1 MKRRE
6 FLTTTAGAALA
17 AAPLAGAARAQARR
31 TLNVMTAGDQ
41 NMVDYITDYLGPLF
55 ERQNPGVTVR
65 AVGSGPG
72 DAGSQAIWTRIEAQ
86 RRANAQ
92 TVDVDVAV
100 IHQLMAGQMVS
111 QHALLRYRPD
121 VGTSN
126 LVSNAVARNSLGVDV
141 DGYVMPMFMSQ
152 IAIAYNPQT
161 VPNPPR
167 TMDELVAWVQAHPR
181 RFGHNGI
188 RGGMSG
194 VGFVFAWMYAYAPN
208 PQQLINGPFDASAV
222 ASWGPALQRLK
233 EFNRNVVITPGNA
246 GTLDALSR
254 GEIDMGPVW
263 MDMFYTWTSEG
274 RLPPTLRMTLLQ
286 SGLPG
291 QPMYYVIPERA
302 ANADLARKFIELATS
317 PQVQAVGI
325 VQRFNWLPGIDAQ
338 HVQAHLD
345 RQLWDRLF
353 RDIPPDQLQ
362 SMGRPMPQAEYFQ
375 AIQRAYEAQVMN

>member
-1 MKRRE
+1 MKRRQ
-6 FLTTTAGAALA
+6 FLMTTGAALA
-17 AAPLAGAARAQARR
+17 ASPFAAQAQQRR
-31 TLNVMTAGDQ
+31 TLTVMTAGDQ
-41 NMVDYITDYLGPLF
+41 NMVDYVTDYLGPMF
-55 ERQNPGVTVR
+55 ERANPGVTVR
-65 AVGSGPG
+65 AVGTGPG
-72 DAGSQAIWTRIEAQ
+72 DAGSQRIWERIEAQ
-86 RRANAQ
+86 RRANAA

-100 IHQLMAGQMVS
+100 IHQAMAGQMVRQNMLS
-111 QHALLRYRPD
+111 RYRSE
-121 VGTSN
+121 VQTGT
-126 LVSNAVARNSLGVDV
+126 LVTNAVARNSLGVDV

-167 TMDELVAWVQAHPR
+167 TMDELVAWTTAHPR

-208 PQQLINGPFDASAV
+208 PQQLINGPFDAAAV
-222 ASWGPALQRLK
+222 QGWGPALARLK
-233 EFNRNVVITPGNA
+233 EFNRNVTITPGNA

-263 MDMFYTWTSEG
+263 MDMFYTWTAEG

-291 QPMYYVIPERA
+291 QPMYYVIPDRS
-302 ANADLARKFIELATS
+302 ANAELARKFVELATS

-338 HVQAHLD
+338 HVQTHLD
-345 RQLWDRLF
+345 RAVWERLF

-362 SMGRPMPQAEYFQ
+362 AMGRPMPQADFFR
-375 AIQRAYEAQVMN
+375 AIQQAYEQQVMN